1 MSQPIIGIS
10 GNHYKTGDHTEPLL
24 SYTQTC
30 LVNAIEDA
38 GGIPL
43 ILPVTRP
50 ELAEQYMKLVDK
62 LVLTGGQNVEPIHYQ
77 EKLLIDSSNYFPERD
92 RFELALIEAA
102 HHQEKPIFGICRGLQ
117 LYNVAQGGSLH
128 QEVLG
133 HWQENTGNQPSQDLY
148 FPIESQLSQIYAQE
162 PTVSSFPRQ
171 AINKLAPSL
180 EIIALSPDKQTIE
193 AVQSTRDSHTF
204 LGVQWHPELLYG
216 ERETENRLFDYIVN
230 QF

>member
-50 ELAEQYMKLVDK
+50 ELADQYMKLVDK
-62 LVLTGGQNVEPIHYQ
+62 LVLTGGQNVEPIHYK

-102 HHQEKPIFGICRGLQ
+102 HHQEKPIFGICRGMQ
-117 LYNVAQGGSLH
+117 LFNVAQGGSLH

-162 PTVSSFPRQ
+162 PTVNSFHRQ

>member
-62 LVLTGGQNVEPIHYQ
+62 LILTGGQNVEPIHYQ

-102 HHQEKPIFGICRGLQ
+102 HHHEKPIFGICRGMQ

-162 PTVSSFPRQ
+162 PTVNSFHRQ

>member
-30 LVNAIEDA
+30 FVNAIEDA

-43 ILPVTRP
+43 IFPVTRP
-50 ELAEQYMKLVDK
+50 QLAEQYMKLVDK

-77 EKLLIDSSNYFPERD
+77 EKLLINSSNYFPERD

-148 FPIESQLSQIYAQE
+148 FPIESQLLQIYAQE
-162 PTVSSFPRQ
+162 PTVNSFHRQ

>member
-43 ILPVTRP
+43 IFPVTRP
-50 ELAEQYMKLVDK
+50 QLAEQYMKLVDK
-62 LVLTGGQNVEPIHYQ
+62 LVLTGGQNVEPIHYK

-102 HHQEKPIFGICRGLQ
+102 HHQEKPIFGICRGMQ
-117 LYNVAQGGSLH
+117 LFNVAQGGSLH

-162 PTVSSFPRQ
+162 PTVNSFHRQ

>member
-102 HHQEKPIFGICRGLQ
+102 HHHEKPIFGICRGLQ

-162 PTVSSFPRQ
+162 PTVNSFHRQ

-180 EIIALSPDKQTIE
+180 EITALSPDKQTIE

>member
-43 ILPVTRP
+43 IFPVTRP
-50 ELAEQYMKLVDK
+50 QLAEQYMKLVDK

-162 PTVSSFPRQ
+162 PTVNSFHRQ

-204 LGVQWHPELLYG
+204 LVVQWHHELLYG

>member
-77 EKLLIDSSNYFPERD
+77 EKLLIDSSNYFPERY

-162 PTVSSFPRQ
+162 PTVNSFHRQ

>member
-43 ILPVTRP
+43 IFPVTRP
-50 ELAEQYMKLVDK
+50 QLAEQYMKLVDK

-92 RFELALIEAA
+92 RFELVLIEAA

-162 PTVSSFPRQ
+162 PTVNSFHRQ

-193 AVQSTRDSHTF
+193 AVQSTRDTHTF

>member
-1 MSQPIIGIS
+1 MSQQIIGIS

-162 PTVSSFPRQ
+162 PTVNSFHRQ

>member
-77 EKLLIDSSNYFPERD
+77 EKLLINSSNYFPERD

-162 PTVSSFPRQ
+162 PTVNSFHRQ

>member
-102 HHQEKPIFGICRGLQ
+102 HHQEKPIFGICRGMQ

-133 HWQENTGNQPSQDLY
+133 HWQESTGNQPSQDLY

-162 PTVSSFPRQ
+162 PTVNSFHRQ

>member
-62 LVLTGGQNVEPIHYQ
+62 LILTGGQNVEPIHYQ

-102 HHQEKPIFGICRGLQ
+102 HHQEKPIFGICRGMQ

-162 PTVSSFPRQ
+162 PTVNSFHRQ

-180 EIIALSPDKQTIE
+180 EITALSPDKQTIE

>member
-62 LVLTGGQNVEPIHYQ
+62 LILTGGQNVEPIHYQ

-102 HHQEKPIFGICRGLQ
+102 HHQEKPIFGICRGMQ

-133 HWQENTGNQPSQDLY
+133 HWQENTSIHPSQDLY

-162 PTVSSFPRQ
+162 PTVNSFHRQ

-180 EIIALSPDKQTIE
+180 EITALSPDKQTIE

>member
-62 LVLTGGQNVEPIHYQ
+62 LILTGGQNVEPIHYQ
-77 EKLLIDSSNYFPERD
+77 EKLLINSSNYFPERD

-117 LYNVAQGGSLH
+117 IYNVAQGGNLH
-128 QEVLG
+128 QEISG

-162 PTVSSFPRQ
+162 PTVNSFHRQ

-216 ERETENRLFDYIVN
+216 ERETENRLFNYIVN
-230 QF
+230 HL

>member
-128 QEVLG
+128 QDVLG

-162 PTVSSFPRQ
+162 PTVNSFHRQ

-180 EIIALSPDKQTIE
+180 EITALSPDKQTIE

>member
-102 HHQEKPIFGICRGLQ
+102 HHQEKPIFGICRGMQ
-117 LYNVAQGGSLH
+117 LFNVAQGGSLH

-148 FPIESQLSQIYAQE
+148 FTIESQLSQIYAQE
-162 PTVSSFPRQ
+162 PTVNSFHRQ

-180 EIIALSPDKQTIE
+180 EITALSPDKQTIE
-193 AVQSTRDSHTF
+193 ALQSTRDSHTF

>member
-102 HHQEKPIFGICRGLQ
+102 HHQEKPIFGICRGMQ
-117 LYNVAQGGSLH
+117 LFNVAQGGSLH

-133 HWQENTGNQPSQDLY
+133 HWQENTSNQPSQDLY

-162 PTVSSFPRQ
+162 PTVNSFHRQ

>member
-1 MSQPIIGIS
+1 MGIYFLSIQIPRRRS
-10 GNHYKTGDHTEPLL
+10 GPH
-24 SYTQTC
+24 
-30 LVNAIEDA
+30 
-38 GGIPL
+38 
-43 ILPVTRP
+43 
-50 ELAEQYMKLVDK
+50 
-62 LVLTGGQNVEPIHYQ
+62 Q

-102 HHQEKPIFGICRGLQ
+102 HHQEKPIFGICIGMQ

-162 PTVSSFPRQ
+162 PTVNSFHRQ

>member
-43 ILPVTRP
+43 IFPVTRP

-102 HHQEKPIFGICRGLQ
+102 HHQEKPIFGICRGMQ

-162 PTVSSFPRQ
+162 PTVNSFHRQ

>member
-50 ELAEQYMKLVDK
+50 QLAEQYMKLVDK

-77 EKLLIDSSNYFPERD
+77 EKLLINSSNYFPERD

-128 QEVLG
+128 QEILG

-162 PTVSSFPRQ
+162 PTVNSFHRQ

>member
-1 MSQPIIGIS
+1 MSQQIIGIS

-117 LYNVAQGGSLH
+117 FYNVAQGGSLH

-162 PTVSSFPRQ
+162 PTVNSFHRQ

-180 EIIALSPDKQTIE
+180 EITALSPDKQTIE

>member
-43 ILPVTRP
+43 IFPVTRP
-50 ELAEQYMKLVDK
+50 QLAEQYMKLVDK

-117 LYNVAQGGSLH
+117 LYNVAQGGRLH

-148 FPIESQLSQIYAQE
+148 FQIESQLSQIYAQE
-162 PTVSSFPRQ
+162 PTVNSFHRQ

-216 ERETENRLFDYIVN
+216 ERETENKLFDYIVN

>member
-50 ELAEQYMKLVDK
+50 ELADQYMKLVDK

-102 HHQEKPIFGICRGLQ
+102 HHQEKPIFGICRGMQ

-133 HWQENTGNQPSQDLY
+133 HWQENTSIHPSQDLY

-162 PTVSSFPRQ
+162 PTVNSFHRQ

-180 EIIALSPDKQTIE
+180 EITALSPDKQTIE

>member
-62 LVLTGGQNVEPIHYQ
+62 LVLTGGENVEPIHYQ

-102 HHQEKPIFGICRGLQ
+102 HHQEKPIFGICRGMQ

-133 HWQENTGNQPSQDLY
+133 HWQENTGNQPSEDLY
-148 FPIESQLSQIYAQE
+148 FPIETQLSQIYAQE
-162 PTVSSFPRQ
+162 PTVNSFHRQ

-180 EIIALSPDKQTIE
+180 EIIALSPDKETIE

>member
-43 ILPVTRP
+43 ILPVTLP

-77 EKLLIDSSNYFPERD
+77 EKLLIDSSNCFPERD

-102 HHQEKPIFGICRGLQ
+102 HHHEKPIFGICRGLQ

-162 PTVSSFPRQ
+162 PTVNSFHRQ

-180 EIIALSPDKQTIE
+180 EITALSPDKQTIE

>member
-50 ELAEQYMKLVDK
+50 ELADQYMKLVDK

-102 HHQEKPIFGICRGLQ
+102 HHQEKPIFGICRGMQ
-117 LYNVAQGGSLH
+117 LFNVAQGGSLH

-162 PTVSSFPRQ
+162 PTVNSFHRQ

-193 AVQSTRDSHTF
+193 AVQSTRDTHTF

>member
-102 HHQEKPIFGICRGLQ
+102 HHHEKPIFGICRGMQ
-117 LYNVAQGGSLH
+117 LFNVAQGGSLH

-162 PTVSSFPRQ
+162 PTVNSFHRQ

-180 EIIALSPDKQTIE
+180 EITALSPDKQTIE

>member
-50 ELAEQYMKLVDK
+50 ELTEQYMKLVDK

-102 HHQEKPIFGICRGLQ
+102 HHHEKPIFGICRGLQ

-162 PTVSSFPRQ
+162 PTVNSFHRQ

-180 EIIALSPDKQTIE
+180 EITALSPDKQTIE

>member
-128 QEVLG
+128 QEISG

-148 FPIESQLSQIYAQE
+148 FPIESQLSRIYAQE
-162 PTVSSFPRQ
+162 PTVNSFHRQ

-180 EIIALSPDKQTIE
+180 EIIALSRDKQTIE

-230 QF
+230 QL

>member
-102 HHQEKPIFGICRGLQ
+102 HHQEKPIFGICRGMQ
-117 LYNVAQGGSLH
+117 LFNVAQGGSLH
-128 QEVLG
+128 QDVLG

-162 PTVSSFPRQ
+162 PTVNSFHRQ

-180 EIIALSPDKQTIE
+180 EITALSPDKQTIE
-193 AVQSTRDSHTF
+193 ALQSTRDSHTF

>member
-43 ILPVTRP
+43 ILPVTLP

-162 PTVSSFPRQ
+162 PTVNSFHRQ

>member
-43 ILPVTRP
+43 IFPVTRP
-50 ELAEQYMKLVDK
+50 QLAEQYMKLVDK

-117 LYNVAQGGSLH
+117 LYNVSQGGSLH

-148 FPIESQLSQIYAQE
+148 FPIESQLRQIYAQE
-162 PTVSSFPRQ
+162 PTVNSFHRQ

>member
-102 HHQEKPIFGICRGLQ
+102 HHQEKPIFGICRGMQ
-117 LYNVAQGGSLH
+117 LFNVGQGGSLH

-162 PTVSSFPRQ
+162 PTVNSFHRQ

>member
-62 LVLTGGQNVEPIHYQ
+62 LILTGGQNVEPIHYQ
-77 EKLLIDSSNYFPERD
+77 EKLLINSSNYFPERD
-92 RFELALIEAA
+92 RFELALIKAA
-102 HHQEKPIFGICRGLQ
+102 YQQEKPIFGICRGLQ
-117 LYNVAQGGSLH
+117 IYNVALGGSLH
-128 QEVLG
+128 QEILA
-133 HWQENTGNQPSQDLY
+133 HWQENPGNQPSQDLY

-162 PTVSSFPRQ
+162 PTVNSFHRQ

-230 QF
+230 HL

>member
-43 ILPVTRP
+43 ILPLTRP
-50 ELAEQYMKLVDK
+50 EVAEQYMKLVDK

-102 HHQEKPIFGICRGLQ
+102 HHHEKPIFGICRGLQ

-162 PTVSSFPRQ
+162 PTVNSFHRQ

>member
-50 ELAEQYMKLVDK
+50 ELADQYMKLVDK

-102 HHQEKPIFGICRGLQ
+102 HHQEKPIFGICRGMQ
-117 LYNVAQGGSLH
+117 LFNVAQGGSLH

-162 PTVSSFPRQ
+162 PTVNSFHRQ

-193 AVQSTRDSHTF
+193 AVKSTRDSHTF

>member
-62 LVLTGGQNVEPIHYQ
+62 LILTGGQNVEPIHYQ

-102 HHQEKPIFGICRGLQ
+102 HHQEKPIFGICRGMQ
-117 LYNVAQGGSLH
+117 LFNVAQGGSLH

-148 FPIESQLSQIYAQE
+148 FPIESKLSQIYAQE
-162 PTVSSFPRQ
+162 PTVNSFHRQ

>member
-77 EKLLIDSSNYFPERD
+77 EKLLINSSNYFPERD

-102 HHQEKPIFGICRGLQ
+102 HHQEKPIFGICRGMQ
-117 LYNVAQGGSLH
+117 LFNVAQGGSLH

-162 PTVSSFPRQ
+162 PTVNSFHRQ